1 MTQRRKYSIWLIVYP
16 CFMLTLFF
24 AVMITTVVYMAKCN
38 EYQNTLSY
46 YLNISRAL
54 HNRLLFLPIR
64 KSNLLRLVN
73 LFALSFIGCMYLFAL
88 RFYRDSLPQQR
99 LQHSRWA
106 LWPIAL
112 LGLELILVYIIGC
125 TLAVSA
131 FCRIPGPFVTLQTFS
146 TR

>member
-54 HNRLLFLPIR
+54 HNRLLLLPIK
-64 KSNLLRLVN
+64 KSNLLRRVN
-73 LFALSFIGCMYLFAL
+73 LPDL
-88 RFYRDSLPQQR
+88 R
-99 LQHSRWA
+99 
-106 LWPIAL
+106 
-112 LGLELILVYIIGC
+112 
-125 TLAVSA
+125 A
-131 FCRIPGPFVTLQTFS
+131 FR
-146 TR
+146 